1 MLSLMTITMGKET
14 LKLNMSV
21 FATVV
26 VKIMN
31 TFSIGIKNHIAPE
44 NPKNNHVAT
53 LAMGSCKT
61 DQ

>member
-1 MLSLMTITMGKET
+1 MPFFMTTTVGKET

-31 TFSIGIKNHIAPE
+31 TFSIGIKNHRALE
-44 NPKNNHVAT
+44 K
-53 LAMGSCKT
+53 
-61 DQ
+61 